1 MEINTTLLREKFV
14 IRDLDRGGDAPI
26 VAVSNRFVLPLVTA
40 QGKVAETFVIRA
52 QNMHICIR
60 MAAIILNSFQRV
72 GPLLVRA
79 EPFDFAAA
87 WGRCCSDYEVACN
100 LARWVCIYHKG
111 KEIFAAGAHHM
122 FLDVIEKCDA
132 KNPGNYDRAVGIAEE
147 TFLGMGRKVAISY
160 EANIGMVMHVKP
172 DVGRCGLIHRGAER
186 SSTFNFVV
194 EPKRGEEGVNV
205 SPVLCLNVCAAFLE
219 GIQLAFKVG
228 VAKDKLQLDLIDG
241 ASTEA
246 KQARLAKFR
255 LEEVNA
261 EIGTFINQMD
271 VRFRPEKPEF
281 FTMISDAE
289 RYHRK
294 IYEASLRY

>member
-14 IRDLDRGGDAPI
+14 IRDLDRPGDAPI
-26 VAVSNRFVLPLVTA
+26 VAVSNRFVLPLMTA

-60 MAAIILNSFQRV
+60 MAALILNSFQRV
-72 GPLLVRA
+72 GPLMARA
-79 EPFDFAAA
+79 EAFDFEAA
-87 WGRCCSDYEVACN
+87 WGRCCSDFEVACN
-100 LARWVCIYHKG
+100 LSRWICIYHKG
-111 KEIFAAGAHHM
+111 KEVFAGGSHHL

-147 TFLGMGRKVAISY
+147 TFLGMGRKVSISY

-172 DVGRCGLIHRGAER
+172 DIGRCGLIHRGAEK

-194 EPKRGEEGVNV
+194 EPKGDKGDMDV
-205 SPVLCLNVCAAFLE
+205 SPVMCLNVCAAFLE

-228 VAKDKLQLDLIDG
+228 MAKDKLSLDLIDG
-241 ASTEA
+241 ASSEA
-246 KQARLAKFR
+246 KQMRMAKLR

-261 EIGTFINQMD
+261 EIGVFIEKMH

-294 IYEASLRY
+294 IHEASLRY